1 MVNKVLHN
9 FFIINFKNKI
19 FKWKKKKKKKNV
31 NEIEQKIKNIYFEI
45 QFFLVRFF
53 NYFRIFVQFF

>member
-9 FFIINFKNKI
+9 FFIINFKNSI
-19 FKWKKKKKKKNV
+19 FKWKIKKNV